1 MKPLLLRSRK
11 DAFEIVAPT
20 TVLDQNLIGD
30 NSGNLIF
37 LEAAQRILTTRE
49 QTVMPDRFVIDPAAA
64 DAINER
70 YAAYVIPLANAFRP
84 SYEANLIRLTQL
96 VERLR
101 IPVVVL
107 GVGAQATVGY
117 DASRLAGMEPSVR
130 QFVRAVLDRGPS
142 IGVRGAFTAEYL
154 ERLGFRDV
162 EVIGCPSLF
171 LYGDRLRVTKR
182 APDLSAAAPIAINVS
197 PYVAAMGAVVRHH
210 VARYPELTY
219 VAQDL
224 ATLERLLW
232 GDRGAMP
239 ADAPD
244 DGIPLHTSH
253 PLYVRNR
260 VRLYVDP
267 WPWIDDLRAMD
278 FSFGTRIHG
287 NIAALLAGT
296 PAVVLA
302 HDSRTLEIA
311 RHFDIPHRI
320 LRELPADLDAADL
333 YAAADFDAFNAGLPA
348 RFATFAG
355 YLARHGLGH
364 AFADGEDPDA
374 FLQRLAAT
382 DFPRAVTTAD
392 RQQPA
397 GLRGRIGALRRRGR
411 RAIRSQRVRAWRAAV
426 LRHVVV
432 RRR

>member
-11 DAFEIVAPT
+11 DAFEVVAPT

-49 QTVMPDRFVIDPAAA
+49 QTVTPDRFVIDPAEA

-96 VERLR
+96 IERLR

-107 GVGAQATVGY
+107 GIGAQATVGY
-117 DASRLAGMEPSVR
+117 DASRLATMEPSVR
-130 QFVRAVLDRGPS
+130 RFVSAVLDRGPS

-154 ERLGFRDV
+154 EGLGFRDV

-171 LYGDRLRVTKR
+171 LFGDALRVAKR
-182 APDLSAAAPIAINVS
+182 APELSAASSVAINVS
-197 PYVAAMGAVVRHH
+197 PYVTAMGAIVRRH
-210 VARYPELTY
+210 VDRYPGLTY
-219 VAQDL
+219 IAQDL

-232 GDRGAMP
+232 GDRGAPSADGP
-239 ADAPD
+239 A

-253 PLYVRNR
+253 PLYVRDR

-311 RHFDIPHRI
+311 RYFDIPHRI
-320 LRELPADLDAADL
+320 LRELPADIDAAEL
-333 YAAADFDAFNAGLPA
+333 YAAADFDAFNAGLPG

-374 FLQRLAAT
+374 FLDRLAAT
-382 DFPRAVTTAD
+382 AFPPAVTTAD
-392 RQQPA
+392 RRRPA
-397 GLRGRIGALRRRGR
+397 GLRGRIGSLRRRAR
-411 RAIRSQRVRAWRAAV
+411 QAIRSQRVRAWRAAV
-426 LRHVVV
+426 LRRVVV